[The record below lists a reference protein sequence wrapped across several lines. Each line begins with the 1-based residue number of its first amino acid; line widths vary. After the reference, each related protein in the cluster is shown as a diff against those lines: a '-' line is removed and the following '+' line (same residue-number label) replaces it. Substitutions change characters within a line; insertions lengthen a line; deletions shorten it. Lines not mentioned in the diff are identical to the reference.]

1 MIAMTSPLKP
11 RRSTGPRV
19 PLAAAA
25 FIALGVL
32 VSGCSSDK
40 DKPAP
45 GQAAEAPKF
54 PVPASSA
61 QGTPDINSVPTETPT
76 PPSTKDERSKVMAGL
91 VADRANAR
99 YSEQPARTMPVA
111 VRPLSDAPPPPV
123 SASTAAVERL
133 DATPPARPEDAG
145 SETATPRP
153 PAAEAAGPAG
163 PGARSTAALV
173 GPRRVAPTGPSA
185 GDEDGAPPAPGATS
199 RTPQLG
205 NGFRTLTEFDSTI
218 YGAGH
223 LLATLDFPAGSLSA
237 SERSELGTAAT
248 KQQQTRGVVRV
259 IGHGPTKTSAA
270 DRATTVARELER
282 LGVPRDQIF
291 TGSETAS
298 GPTEV
303 FVHY

>member
-1 MIAMTSPLKP
+1 MRASSAALACAALAM
-11 RRSTGPRV
+11 
-19 PLAAAA
+19 LA
-25 FIALGVL
+25 G
-32 VSGCSSDK
+32 GCSMFRG
-40 DKPAP
+40 KPAP
-45 GQAAEAPKF
+45 GQAAEAPAF
-54 PVPASSA
+54 PVPASTA
-61 QGTPDINSVPTETPT
+61 AGTPDVNSVPTTTPT
-76 PPSTKDERSKVMAGL
+76 PPTTRDERALAMAGL

-111 VRPLSDAPPPPV
+111 VRPLSDLPPAA
-123 SASTAAVERL
+123 SAAAVARIEEP
-133 DATPPARPEDAG
+133 APARP
-145 SETATPRP
+145 
-153 PAAEAAGPAG
+153 AEAAIPTPPPAEVAG
-163 PGARSTAALV
+163 PGVRSAAAMV
-173 GPRRVAPTGPSA
+173 GPRRVAPTGSGGDDEEA
-185 GDEDGAPPAPGATS
+185 GPAAPGAAP

-205 NGFRTLTEFDSTI
+205 NGYRTLAQFDSTI

-223 LLATLDFPAGSLSA
+223 LLATQDFPAGSLSA
-237 SERSELGTAAT
+237 SERSELGSAAD
-248 KQQQTRGVVRV
+248 KQKQTRGVVRV

>member
-1 MIAMTSPLKP
+1 T
-11 RRSTGPRV
+11 T
-19 PLAAAA
+19 
-25 FIALGVL
+25 
-32 VSGCSSDK
+32 
-40 DKPAP
+40 
-45 GQAAEAPKF
+45 
-54 PVPASSA
+54 
-61 QGTPDINSVPTETPT
+61 TPT
-76 PPSTKDERSKVMAGL
+76 PPSTKDERAQVMAGL

-111 VRPLSDAPPPPV
+111 VRPLSDLPPPPA
-123 SASTAAVERL
+123 ASTAAVARL
-133 DATPPARPEDAG
+133 DAAPPARPADAG
-145 SETATPRP
+145 SATATPAP

-163 PGARSTAALV
+163 PSPRSTAALV
-173 GPRRVAPTGPSA
+173 GPRRVAPTGPSNDDDDAAPA
-185 GDEDGAPPAPGATS
+185 GPGAAAAP
-199 RTPQLG
+199 RQPQLG

-237 SERSELGTAAT
+237 SERSELGGAAT

>member
-1 MIAMTSPLKP
+1 MTLTACSHDD
-11 RRSTGPRV
+11 
-19 PLAAAA
+19 AA
-25 FIALGVL
+25 
-32 VSGCSSDK
+32 
-40 DKPAP
+40 AP
-45 GQAAEAPKF
+45 GQPAEAPQDSSKF
-54 PVPASSA
+54 PPPANSA

-76 PPSTKDERSKVMAGL
+76 PPSTPSARAQVLAGL

-99 YSEQPARTMPVA
+99 YSDQPARTMPVA
-111 VRPLSDAPPPPV
+111 VRPLSDAPPPPAA
-123 SASTAAVERL
+123 SAEAVAKL
-133 DATPPARPEDAG
+133 DDAPPARP
-145 SETATPRP
+145 
-153 PAAEAAGPAG
+153 AEAARPQADVIGPSGPA
-163 PGARSTAALV
+163 PRSVAAMV
-173 GPRRVAPTGPSA
+173 GPRRVAPTGPA
-185 GDEDGAPPAPGATS
+185 GDDDEAPAGPGAPTRAS
-199 RTPQLG
+199 LPQTG

-237 SERSELGTAAT
+237 SERSELGGAAD
-248 KQQQTRGVVRV
+248 KQKQTRGVVRV